1 MNDFSSLQIL
11 VAVTLGLA
19 ASAED
24 LLRRTISNW
33 WSLAALLSGISLHTW
48 HTGWRGIAAALLGA
62 VAGFAV
68 FLVFYLL
75 GGMGG
80 GDIKLMAGFGSLVG
94 ISQLLVFAFWTALVG
109 GVLAALVLAV
119 NSFLRT
125 ANKRPSIP
133 YAPAIAAGVCLAL
146 VSA

>member
-1 MNDFSSLQIL
+1 MNDLWHLQIL

-24 LLRRTISNW
+24 LFRRTISNY
-33 WSLAALLSGISLHTW
+33 WSLSALVAGIVLHAW
-48 HTGWRGIAAALLGA
+48 HFGWRGLVSALAGA

-109 GVLAALVLAV
+109 GFVAALVLAV